1 MHITLID
8 LLTSYSRS
16 KHMGRIKAATHS
28 ASFDLSNF
36 TFMVDPGW
44 IATPATN
51 PTGSLPTKISSLI
64 IDSYS
69 HLPNRPDMAF
79 LQLWAAFN
87 SAFHQVGL
95 IKAAYATPPVD
106 AFQDEYGITSAC
118 EVFYTRL
125 GTLYGLGT
133 SPAPLSFYME
143 RILKNV
149 PDKLCS
155 LIATNFL
162 KSYSIKKGGLSSRY
176 QSRSIDALMKKFK
189 ILGSALGGS
198 FGEAYFA
205 LTSPS
210 ENKTAGTIDLNILK
224 ANEPK
229 AQAITRSLSDEISN
243 LLKTGNVNV
252 NPHNTR
258 AVKVIVPTL
267 ALPDRIGFFVQFVLY
282 ASRNNM
288 SHGKVSSRLN
298 SETANK
304 KSYDANLFMYVVCY
318 VLLAL
323 LLENL
328 NYGSNL
334 VVNQSLMNMDDVLGI

>member
-1 MHITLID
+1 
-8 LLTSYSRS
+8 
-16 KHMGRIKAATHS
+16 
-28 ASFDLSNF
+28 
-36 TFMVDPGW
+36 
-44 IATPATN
+44 
-51 PTGSLPTKISSLI
+51 
-64 IDSYS
+64 
-69 HLPNRPDMAF
+69 
-79 LQLWAAFN
+79 
-87 SAFHQVGL
+87 
-95 IKAAYATPPVD
+95 
-106 AFQDEYGITSAC
+106 
-118 EVFYTRL
+118 
-125 GTLYGLGT
+125 
-133 SPAPLSFYME
+133 
-143 RILKNV
+143 
-149 PDKLCS
+149 
-155 LIATNFL
+155 
-162 KSYSIKKGGLSSRY
+162 
-176 QSRSIDALMKKFK
+176 MKKFK

-210 ENKTAGTIDLNILK
+210 ENKTAGTINLNILE

-252 NPHNTR
+252 SPHNTR

-267 ALPDRIGFFVQFVLY
+267 ALSDRIGFFVQFVLY

-318 VLLAL
+318 VLLAI